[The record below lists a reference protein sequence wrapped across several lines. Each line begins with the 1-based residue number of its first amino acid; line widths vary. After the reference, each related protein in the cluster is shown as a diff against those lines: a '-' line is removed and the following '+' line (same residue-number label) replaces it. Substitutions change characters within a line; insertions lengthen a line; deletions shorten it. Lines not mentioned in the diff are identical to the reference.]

1 MQQANTNHAVKDESA
16 SVKVWDRFLRFF
28 HWTLVLCFT
37 TAYISGEVH
46 ASTLHEMVGY
56 VLCVL
61 LAARLYWGFKGSE
74 YARFRAFIFPIS
86 EALTYLRSM
95 LKGNPKHYYG
105 HNPAGALMV
114 FTMFGL
120 LAVIFVS
127 GLLSLGTIDFE
138 GPLVFLANRVSDEAS
153 YTFRHLHQFLPNVA
167 LALVLLHLLGV
178 LVGSIQHKENLVRAM
193 LTGKKSPPSKSS
205 SSNQNDK

>member
-1 MQQANTNHAVKDESA
+1 MQQANTNHAGNDGSA
-16 SVKVWDRFLRFF
+16 TVKVWDRFLRFF
-28 HWTLVLCFT
+28 HWTLVLCFA

-46 ASTLHEMVGY
+46 ASTIHVLVGY
-56 VLCVL
+56 LLCIL
-61 LAARLYWGFKGSE
+61 LAARVYWGFKGSE
-74 YARFRAFIFPIS
+74 YARFRAFMFPIS
-86 EALTYLRSM
+86 EALDYLRSM

-114 FTMFGL
+114 FTLLGL

-138 GPLVFLANRVSDEAS
+138 GPFAFLGNMVSDETS
-153 YTFRHLHQFLPNVA
+153 YTFRHLHKLLPNFA
-167 LALVLLHLLGV
+167 LALVALHLLGV

-193 LTGKKSPPSKSS
+193 VTGKKKSPSQNSS
-205 SSNQNDK
+205 EESNR